1 MLVHVKLYIKK
12 IRFFFT
18 EIISGL
24 TFNHILKE
32 YSPSWITALTWRR
45 GLCEIMASSPIAS
58 WQTEEEKVEAVTD
71 FIWGATKSPRI
82 ATAALVA
89 QVAKNR
95 PAMQETRFRSLG
107 QEDTLEKGMATHSS
121 ILPGEFHKQ
130 KILAGYS
137 PWSCKES

>member
-1 MLVHVKLYIKK
+1 
-12 IRFFFT
+12 
-18 EIISGL
+18 
-24 TFNHILKE
+24 
-32 YSPSWITALTWRR
+32 
-45 GLCEIMASSPIAS
+45 MASSPIAS

-107 QEDTLEKGMATHSS
+107 QEDTLEKEMTTLSS
-121 ILPGEFHKQ
+121 ILAWEIP
-130 KILAGYS
+130 
-137 PWSCKES
+137 